1 MKGPDLRN
9 SLFGVLK
16 RFREEPIANT
26 ANMEKMFYQVRVPEE
41 DIRYL
46 RFLWWPGGGVDK
58 DPEKFQMLVSSPSC
72 ASYAFRRKADDNAEH
87 LDDLLKWKMT
97 YEQVAQLIS
106 YVGCSL
112 KAVSLCAGKIG

>member
-46 RFLWWPGGGVDK
+46 RFLWWPGGCVDK

-87 LDDLLKWKMT
+87 LNELLKWKMT